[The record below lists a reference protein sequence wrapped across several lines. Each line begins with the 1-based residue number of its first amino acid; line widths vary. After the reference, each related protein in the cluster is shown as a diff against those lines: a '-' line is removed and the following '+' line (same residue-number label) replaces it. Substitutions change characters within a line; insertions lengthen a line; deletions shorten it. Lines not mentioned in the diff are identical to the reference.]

1 MVFRSTVD
9 LVQRQ
14 CRRRSGN
21 YSEMRACFCVRPYRA
36 ERPYILNRVQKSL
49 MAPACMSDRIT
60 IFLYLDVILLCKV
73 LQYKYIS
80 RESASLSL
88 KKSCNIQFRT
98 EITFLHPKDYSFP
111 PVQSQQL
118 FLCPSVPV
126 PSGNICRHADFP
138 VRTWHG
144 LSSGLSAYI
153 YRPDN
158 NFRA

>member
-98 EITFLHPKDYSFP
+98 ANHFSASEGLFISAGAESAAFSLSIHPSAIRQY
-111 PVQSQQL
+111 
-118 FLCPSVPV
+118 
-126 PSGNICRHADFP
+126 
-138 VRTWHG
+138 
-144 LSSGLSAYI
+144 LS
-153 YRPDN
+153 PC
-158 NFRA
+158 